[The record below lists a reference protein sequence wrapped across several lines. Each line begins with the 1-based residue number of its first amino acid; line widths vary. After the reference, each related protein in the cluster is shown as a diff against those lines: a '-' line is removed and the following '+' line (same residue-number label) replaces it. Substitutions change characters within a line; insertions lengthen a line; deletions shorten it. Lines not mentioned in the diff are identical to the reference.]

1 MEKGGGQGLKRKKE
15 FALEPCVD
23 FGTPGEGTG
32 MDFTARSGGIK
43 EGGMGWV
50 LLENGLGAVDCG
62 RQGWKLDWIGHPKLD
77 YVHEDYVW

>member
-1 MEKGGGQGLKRKKE
+1 
-15 FALEPCVD
+15 
-23 FGTPGEGTG
+23 

-62 RQGWKLDWIGHPKLD
+62 RQGLKLDWIGHPKLD